1 MYSSDNATFD
11 VAGMSLLV
19 AFRLVDGVD
28 YTKRTSDL
36 TINIVHNFLKH
47 LANADLF
54 SFLYRVCLYETDAN
68 ASSVYFDGFHSNAS
82 ENLQHKDDAPLLCI
96 EESTFDF
103 RFWNDDRVSC
113 SLDRYSRLFGDSQDL
128 KCSLEMDNLVVPV
141 LNLDELPSNVRT
153 ASLVPLRVGRV
164 YRLAHTFSLEQF
176 ATSDETPRRHSA
188 MLFTST
194 QSSYMMLRNKVNFMY
209 IIQHDVF
216 CDASH
221 LRHKDAEVLVV
232 AWKGGKHCTDGCMFF
247 PNSTQ
252 NEGRNAAWE
261 STFVRWPG
269 TVFTYYIF
277 LDGDTS
283 LVLRPE
289 RSSLPLASGVGED
302 QLPFRMF
309 EQHLLHYKPAVGFPY
324 YSGWHLDN
332 GEEVQFA
339 SNYDHIMVAIHQ
351 NVSRLYLPTET
362 RFDEVSWWYG
372 QRIHAVLSSIAFI
385 NQTIQFNALVSDN
398 GSVGKKTHLTNGSIT
413 SPVCAAGTAQGSNEE
428 IAAAEAGK
436 ICTPCV
442 HFVCNYFTLHPRMLL
457 ALVQTTCRYER
468 Q

>member
-1 MYSSDNATFD
+1 LQILNNDISCSMYSSGDSATFNIS
-11 VAGMSLLV
+11 GMTLLV
-19 AFRLVDGVD
+19 AFRLADGVD
-28 YTKRTSDL
+28 WIKDDTKRKNDL
-36 TINIVHNFLKH
+36 NFDLVFDFLLHLSNIE
-47 LANADLF
+47 LF
-54 SFLYRVCLYETDAN
+54 SFLYRVCMYDTHAN
-68 ASSVYFDGFHSNAS
+68 ASSVYFDGFHNNAS
-82 ENLQHKDDAPLLCI
+82 ENSQHTDDAPLLCI
-96 EESTFDF
+96 EESTIDF
-103 RFWNDDRVSC
+103 SLWTVNSC
-113 SLDRYSRLFGDSQDL
+113 NLDRWSFDDPLQL
-128 KCSLEMDNLVVPV
+128 TCSLELDNLVVPV
-141 LNLDELPSNVRT
+141 LNLDELPTNVRI

-164 YRLAHTFSLEQF
+164 YRLAHSISLEQVS
-176 ATSDETPRRHSA
+176 TSDETTI
-188 MLFTST
+188 LFM
-194 QSSYMMLRNKVNFMY
+194 SSQFSFMMLRNRVNFMY

-232 AWKGGKHCTDGCMFF
+232 AWKRGKNCTDGCMFF

-261 STFVRWPG
+261 STFARWPG

-289 RSSLPLASGVGED
+289 RSSLPVVSGVGDD
-302 QLPFRMF
+302 QLPFRVF

-324 YSGWHLDN
+324 YSGWHLDD
-332 GEEVQFA
+332 GKEVQFA

-398 GSVGKKTHLTNGSIT
+398 GSTGKKTHLTNGSII
-413 SPVCAAGTAQGSNEE
+413 SPVCAVGMAQGSNDGNTS
-428 IAAAEAGK
+428 AEAGK
-436 ICTPCV
+436 TCTPCI
-442 HFVCNYFTLHPRMLL
+442 HFFCN
-457 ALVQTTCRYER
+457 
-468 Q
+468 

>member
-1 MYSSDNATFD
+1 MGLKTLNNDISCSMYSSDSATFD
-11 VAGMSLLV
+11 VPGISLLV
-19 AFRLVDGVD
+19 AFRLDDGVD

-36 TINIVHNFLKH
+36 TFSIVHNFLRH
-47 LANADLF
+47 LENVDMF
-54 SFLYRVCLYETDAN
+54 SFLYRVCLYETHVN
-68 ASSVYFDGFHSNAS
+68 ASSVYFDGFHSNPS
-82 ENLQHKDDAPLLCI
+82 ENSQYTDDAPLLCI
-96 EESTFDF
+96 EESTFDV

-113 SLDRYSRLFGDSQDL
+113 RLDRYSRFLGDSQNL
-128 KCSLEMDNLVVPV
+128 MCSLEMDNLVVPV
-141 LNLDELPSNVRT
+141 LNLDELPPNART

-164 YRLAHTFSLEQF
+164 YRLAHTFSLQQG
-176 ATSDETPRRHSA
+176 AAPRRHSA

-194 QSSYMMLRNKVNFMY
+194 QTSHMMLRNRVNFMY

-216 CDASH
+216 CDAAH

-232 AWKGGKHCTDGCMFF
+232 AWKLGKNCTDGCMFF

-289 RSSLPLASGVGED
+289 RSSLPLASGVRDD

-332 GEEVQFA
+332 GKEVQFA

-362 RFDEVSWWYG
+362 RFDDVSWWYG
-372 QRIHAVLSSIAFI
+372 QRIHAVLSSVAFM

-398 GSVGKKTHLTNGSIT
+398 GSVGKKIHLTNGST
-413 SPVCAAGTAQGSNEE
+413 MSPVCAAGLAQGSNDE
-428 IAAAEAGK
+428 ITAAGGGK
-436 ICTPCV
+436 TCTPCL
-442 HFVCNYFTLHPRMLL
+442 HLFCNYFTLHYRISFAL
-457 ALVQTTCRYER
+457 A
-468 Q
+468 